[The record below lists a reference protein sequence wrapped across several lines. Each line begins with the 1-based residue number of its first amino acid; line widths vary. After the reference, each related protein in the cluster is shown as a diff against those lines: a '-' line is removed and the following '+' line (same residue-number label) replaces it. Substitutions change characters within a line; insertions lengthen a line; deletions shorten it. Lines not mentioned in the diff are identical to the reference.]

1 MRYLLIDY
9 GASFFKSVIYNT
21 EELSY
26 SKYYTIPSPFTKD
39 ALITKEALKKI
50 IKKIIKNYSEI
61 DGIISCSILGGGY
74 HDNLYYSWKQKSKY
88 KLKNCI
94 ISGLFE
100 ESSSFHLHSHHG
112 GNQINIGILGYI
124 NKIPYYSNLGDTN
137 CVVKALSLKKNQ
149 IALNLGTGSQLI
161 LTSDGDTKIYSHFP
175 AGRSFHVFNELFE
188 SLNLNIFKLF
198 KTISKEDVI
207 SSSLKINLN
216 NFPQSRDYFQGG
228 FISEINEGKFSYKN
242 LLGSLIKSF
251 ILQYQNIISE
261 RPKDEILLCGG
272 ISSKL
277 EILKDLFQFYYP
289 ENKVLLIESNH
300 PLTFIGLS
308 AFIKELLI

>member
-9 GASFFKSVIYNT
+9 GASFFKSVVYNT
-21 EELSY
+21 EEMSY
-26 SKYYTIPSPFTKD
+26 SKYFTIPSPFTKSS
-39 ALITKEALKKI
+39 LIAKEALKEIINKI
-50 IKKIIKNYSEI
+50 IKRYSEI

-74 HDNLYYSWKQKSKY
+74 HDNIYYSWKHQSKH

-112 GNQINIGILGYI
+112 GNHSSIGILGYI

-137 CVVKALSLKKNQ
+137 CVIKALSLKKNQ

-161 LTSDGDTKIYSHFP
+161 LISNGDTKIYSHFP
-175 AGRSFHVFNELFE
+175 AGRSLHVFNELFE
-188 SLNLNIFKLF
+188 SLNLDIFELF
-198 KTISKEDVI
+198 KNISKEDVI

-216 NFPQSRDYFQGG
+216 NFPQSRDYLKGG
-228 FISEINEGKFSYKN
+228 FISEINEGNFSYKN

-251 ILQYQNIISE
+251 VLQYQNIISD

-272 ISSKL
+272 ISSRL
-277 EILKDLFQFYYP
+277 EILEDLFKFYYP
-289 ENKVLLIESNH
+289 GNKVLLIEKNH

-308 AFIKELLI
+308 AFIKESLL